1 MSLPWQISLLTR
13 WEEIESPDFVD
24 LWQRIMDSS
33 DNAHVFFHPVL
44 VRVWLDTYRPLRAL
58 QPLFVLARRGEQQVV
73 FPLVLWRRN
82 AKNAFLRT
90 IVPAGHSDFDYHDP
104 VFLLPPDE
112 EQVQSFYAALKA
124 ELDKTVKYD
133 RIMLDGMHKEFVP
146 EFCKV
151 VHQEVCLS
159 ANLDESPKK
168 NGFVVPVSKNQ
179 TKSNFRRLRRL
190 EEVGK
195 VDFSCVDN
203 IENIFSDGSFEKMM
217 TVHARRW
224 PNAYK
229 APGFHKRLVQE
240 GHLHGLIDVAQLQ
253 VDHTAVAWQISFTYK
268 QRYSLYMPS
277 VDDEFYQYSSG
288 FLVMGYAL
296 HEAERNG
303 YLVVDHLRGAEE
315 YKSTWGGAETLIY
328 DAAFESATLSSRLRL
343 ALFNLVQYV
352 KVKHGKKKV

>member
-1 MSLPWQISLLTR
+1 MSNPWQINLLTR
-13 WEEIESPDFVD
+13 WQEIEDPAFIEQ
-24 LWQRIMDSS
+24 WQRIMDHS

-44 VRVWLDTYRPLRAL
+44 VRVWLETYRSLRAL

-151 VHQEVCLS
+151 VHMEPCLQWPLDSAEVTDGLVLP
-159 ANLDESPKK
+159 AKK
-168 NGFVVPVSKNQ
+168 KLA
-179 TKSNFRRLRRL
+179 KDALRRL
-190 EEVGK
+190 KKLQEVGEVK
-195 VDFSCVDN
+195 CLCYGKHDIGKAQQSLIIMLMHHTN
-203 IENIFSDGSFEKMM
+203 
-217 TVHARRW
+217 RW

-229 APGFHKRLVQE
+229 ADGFHFNLVKS
-240 GHLHGLIDVAQLQ
+240 GMAAGL
-253 VDHTAVAWQISFTYK
+253 VDFIEVVFDNRPIAWQIGFNYK
-268 QRYSLYMPS
+268 SVLSHYMPAI
-277 VDDEFYQYSSG
+277 DPEFSNYSPGHVS
-288 FLVMGYAL
+288 LGYMLAYGKN
-296 HEAERNG
+296 RG
-303 YLVVDHLRGAEE
+303 DTTVDHLRGAED
-315 YKSTWGGAETLIY
+315 YKSAWGGSEMLIY
-328 DAAFESATLSSRLRL
+328 DAVFESTAFSSRLRL
-343 ALFNLVQYV
+343 ALFNLFKQFKALRVR
-352 KVKHGKKKV
+352 